1 MVRMRLILK
10 FHLTILIL
18 YDIITYDILETYNR
32 FEIYLNE
39 EAGGV

>member
-1 MVRMRLILK
+1 MRLILK

-18 YDIITYDILETYNR
+18 CDIITYDVLETYNK

-39 EAGGV
+39 EKGGV